1 VSTAPVDPRQK
12 DQKID
17 ASDVF
22 RAQMIALIPSLRA
35 FARGLC
41 GNRELADDLAQEA
54 IMRAWAAHASFTP
67 GTNFRAWMF
76 MILRNQ
82 FYTTIRKNS
91 RMTSWDPEAA
101 ERLLVEAPPQQH
113 HIHMTDVEKALR
125 KLPAEQRE
133 ILMLVGAGGAT
144 YEEAAEITGCAIGT
158 VKSRLAR
165 GRVALAALINGPDE
179 NVVRKSASP
188 KPARNGSVKRSSAN
202 PFHSPVS
209 ILKTVCA

>member
-1 VSTAPVDPRQK
+1 MDTGLKSK
-12 DQKID
+12 KND
-17 ASDVF
+17 ASDDF
-22 RAQMIALIPSLRA
+22 RTQMIALIPSLRA

-54 IMRAWAAHASFTP
+54 MMRAWAAHESFTP

-82 FYTTIRKNS
+82 FYTTMRKNS

-113 HIHMTDVEKALR
+113 HIHMTDVEKALQ

-133 ILMLVGAGGAT
+133 ILMLVGAGGAS

-179 NVVRKSASP
+179 AVLKKPSP
-188 KPARNGSVKRSSAN
+188 SSRPGQGEPDKRTN
-202 PFHSPVS
+202 PPIS
-209 ILKTVCA
+209 I

>member
-1 VSTAPVDPRQK
+1 MSDPLVESAPKAKAQ
-12 DQKID
+12 D
-17 ASDVF
+17 ASEEF
-22 RAQMIALIPSLRA
+22 RKQMVALIPSLRA

-54 IMRAWAAHASFTP
+54 MMRAWAAHESFTP

-82 FYTTIRKNS
+82 FYTTMRKNS

-113 HIHMTDVEKALR
+113 HIHVSDVEKALQ

-133 ILMLVGAGGAT
+133 ILMLVGAGGAS

-179 NVVRKSASP
+179 AVLKKLAP
-188 KPARNGSVKRSSAN
+188 AKPVQDGPGENIIPHNG
-202 PFHSPVS
+202 
-209 ILKTVCA
+209 I

>member
-1 VSTAPVDPRQK
+1 MSALPAESRPISERPGVSD
-12 DQKID
+12 D
-17 ASDVF
+17 F
-22 RAQMIALIPSLRA
+22 RAQMVALIPSLRA

-54 IMRAWAAHASFTP
+54 MMRAWAAHASFTP

-82 FYTTIRKNS
+82 FYTTMRKNS

-113 HIHMTDVEKALR
+113 HIHMRDVEKALH

-133 ILMLVGAGGAT
+133 ILMLVGAGGAS
-144 YEEAAEITGCAIGT
+144 YEEAAVITGCAIGT

-179 NVVRKSASP
+179 AVLK
-188 KPARNGSVKRSSAN
+188 KPAKSRLVRG
-202 PFHSPVS
+202 
-209 ILKTVCA
+209 ILPKHPIPTPSM

>member
-1 VSTAPVDPRQK
+1 MEPLPK
-12 DQKID
+12 DTETD
-17 ASDVF
+17 ASDDF
-22 RAQMIALIPSLRA
+22 RSQMVALIPSLRA

-54 IMRAWAAHASFTP
+54 MMRAWAAHESFTP

-82 FYTTIRKNS
+82 FYTTMRKNS

-133 ILMLVGAGGAT
+133 ILMLVGAGGAS

-165 GRVALAALINGPDE
+165 GRVALAALINGPDD
-179 NVVRKSASP
+179 VVVTKSAPS
-188 KPARNGSVKRSSAN
+188 KQVRAESVKRSGAT
-202 PFHSPVS
+202 PS
-209 ILKTVCA
+209 I

>member
-1 VSTAPVDPRQK
+1 MSALPVESRPISERR
-12 DQKID
+12 D
-17 ASDVF
+17 ASDDF
-22 RAQMIALIPSLRA
+22 RAHMVALIPSLRA

-54 IMRAWAAHASFTP
+54 MMRAWAAHASFTP

-82 FYTTIRKNS
+82 FYTTMRKNS

-113 HIHMTDVEKALR
+113 HIHMRDVEKALQ

-133 ILMLVGAGGAT
+133 ILMLVGAGGAS
-144 YEEAAEITGCAIGT
+144 YEEAAFITGCAIGT

-165 GRVALAALINGPDE
+165 GRVALAALINGPDAA
-179 NVVRKSASP
+179 VLKKPVRSKPVRGRLP
-188 KPARNGSVKRSSAN
+188 K
-202 PFHSPVS
+202 HSHPTPS
-209 ILKTVCA
+209 M

>member
-1 VSTAPVDPRQK
+1 VSTAPLGPRSK
-12 DQKID
+12 DQNID
-17 ASDVF
+17 ASEDF

-54 IMRAWAAHASFTP
+54 MMRAWAAHHSFTP

-82 FYTTIRKNS
+82 FYTTIRKNA

-133 ILMLVGAGGAT
+133 ILMLVGAGGAS

-179 NVVRKSASP
+179 IVVRKSAAS
-188 KPARNGSVKRSSAN
+188 KQVRNESVKRSSAA
-202 PFHSPVS
+202 PS
-209 ILKTVCA
+209 L

>member
-1 VSTAPVDPRQK
+1 MSSSATEPIPK
-12 DQKID
+12 SEKSD
-17 ASDVF
+17 ASADF
-22 RAQMIALIPSLRA
+22 RAQMIAIIPSLRA

-54 IMRAWAAHASFTP
+54 MMRAWAAHESFTP

-82 FYTTIRKNS
+82 FYTTMRKNA

-113 HIHMTDVEKALR
+113 HIHMQDVEKALQ

-133 ILMLVGAGGAT
+133 ILMIVGAGGAS

-165 GRVALAALINGPDE
+165 GRAALTALINGPDE
-179 NVVRKSASP
+179 PRRVKAAPRKRAKETAKDIPQP
-188 KPARNGSVKRSSAN
+188 KPSI
-202 PFHSPVS
+202 SP
-209 ILKTVCA
+209 

>member
-1 VSTAPVDPRQK
+1 MSALSVESRPISERR
-12 DQKID
+12 D
-17 ASDVF
+17 ASDDF
-22 RAQMIALIPSLRA
+22 RAQMLALIPSLRA

-54 IMRAWAAHASFTP
+54 MMRAWAAHASFTP

-82 FYTTIRKNS
+82 FYTTMRKNS

-113 HIHMTDVEKALR
+113 HIHMHDVEKALQ
-125 KLPAEQRE
+125 KLPVEQRE
-133 ILMLVGAGGAT
+133 ILILVGAGGAS
-144 YEEAAEITGCAIGT
+144 YEEAAVITGCAIGT

-179 NVVRKSASP
+179 AVMKKTIRSKPVRGRLP
-188 KPARNGSVKRSSAN
+188 KHPSLTPSM
-202 PFHSPVS
+202 
-209 ILKTVCA
+209 

>member
-1 VSTAPVDPRQK
+1 MNVMPSEPQSKVE
-12 DQKID
+12 DQN
-17 ASDVF
+17 ASDDF
-22 RAQMIALIPSLRA
+22 RTQMVALIPSLRA

-54 IMRAWAAHASFTP
+54 MMRAWAANESFTP

-82 FYTTIRKNS
+82 FYTTMRKNS

-113 HIHMTDVEKALR
+113 HIHMSDVEKALQ

-133 ILMLVGAGGAT
+133 ILMLVGAGGAS

-179 NVVRKSASP
+179 AVVKKIASP
-188 KPARNGSVKRSSAN
+188 KSVRGETSKNSS
-202 PFHSPVS
+202 PPSS
-209 ILKTVCA
+209 I

>member
-1 VSTAPVDPRQK
+1 MSDPLVESAPKAKAQ
-12 DQKID
+12 D
-17 ASDVF
+17 ASEDF
-22 RAQMIALIPSLRA
+22 RKQMVALIPSLRA

-54 IMRAWAAHASFTP
+54 MMRAWAAHGSFTP

-82 FYTTIRKNS
+82 FYTTMRKNS

-113 HIHMTDVEKALR
+113 HIHVSDVEKALQ

-133 ILMLVGAGGAT
+133 ILMLVGAGGAS

-179 NVVRKSASP
+179 AVLKKPVPAKAVRDGPGENTIPNS
-188 KPARNGSVKRSSAN
+188 G
-202 PFHSPVS
+202 
-209 ILKTVCA
+209 I